1 MHYIIAEYILGIGF
15 LIFLTEGKKMKRL
28 LKKMSTIILITAVF
42 FTCAGT
48 SFAAAFTYNSAVEK
62 KLFSTANLED
72 YVKPQTP
79 AFDKDKG

>member
-1 MHYIIAEYILGIGF
+1 
-15 LIFLTEGKKMKRL
+15 MKRL